1 MSIDPGIDPPN
12 GISAITVD
20 RVIDV
25 ARSAPDGEVS
35 AADIADSTGMSVVT
49 ARRYVRYLAQI
60 GSLQVSCRYGK
71 VGAPERV
78 YRLAAG
84 FGEDPAG
91 SPRSA

>member
-1 MSIDPGIDPPN
+1 MGIDPPN

-25 ARSAPDGEVS
+25 ARSSPDGEVS

-60 GSLQVSCRYGK
+60 GSLLVSCRYGK

-78 YRLAAG
+78 YRLVDESDEDRAG
-84 FGEDPAG
+84 H
-91 SPRSA
+91 RSSA

>member
-1 MSIDPGIDPPN
+1 MGIDPPN

-25 ARSAPDGEVS
+25 ARSSPDGEVS

-78 YRLAAG
+78 YRLVDESDEDRAG
-84 FGEDPAG
+84 H
-91 SPRSA
+91 RSSA